1 MSDRE
6 TPDYYEVLQVN
17 PRADGPTIERVFRHL
32 AKRFHPDNQE
42 TGDPDRFALLVEG
55 FRVLSDPEARLAYD
69 ARYERIREKQWQV
82 LDQESAGDDVETDR
96 RIRLGVL
103 SLLYASRRADV
114 LNPGLGSYELER
126 TLACPEH
133 HMQFH
138 LWYLKENGWIERLDN
153 GKLAITV
160 AGVDKLVQTDVPWRR
175 PGQPLLPSG
184 ERGREAERDPQPQ
197 ARNGAEDV
205 APKGRPSRGSDR
217 QPAGRH

>member
-6 TPDYYEVLQVN
+6 TPDYYEILQVN

-42 TGDPDRFALLVEG
+42 TGDPDRFALLVEA
-55 FRVLSDPEARLAYD
+55 FRVLSDPEARLGYD

-82 LDQESAGDDVETDR
+82 LDQESAGD
-96 RIRLGVL
+96 GVL
-103 SLLYASRRADV
+103 SLLYASRRQDV

-184 ERGREAERDPQPQ
+184 ERAREAGSEPHGQ
-197 ARNGAEDV
+197 ARSGGEEPTAN
-205 APKGRPSRGSDR
+205 GRPSRGSDR
-217 QPAGRH
+217 QPVGSH